1 MAERDAA
8 SLAHED
14 AQARAGALDA
24 RRSFLVQAPAGSG
37 KTELLIQRYLA
48 LLAVVDEPERIVAL
62 TFTRKAAGEMRER
75 VLSALVAARDGTPVG
90 KDHERHT
97 RELALAALARSDAL
111 GWGLTDNPARLAMST
126 FDSLAVG
133 LARRAPLSAAL
144 GPHPRFVDDAMPL
157 YRAAAQA
164 ALEHAAAD
172 DPDWRAFLAHVG
184 NDADR
189 AVQLVAELLRRRDQ
203 WLRQVAAEGRDS
215 LREGLERAL
224 EDDAR
229 AVLAATRAAFPADTG
244 ARIAAFAAYAS
255 DVLGDHEEDERRA
268 FAAALS
274 ACAPAVGLPEA
285 RVETLPHWAAL
296 AEFLLTARDG
306 RFRRSF
312 NKNNG
317 FPTDARG
324 ADGNRQRERKSEM
337 KALCEQLADVPGLD
351 QTLAAAGRLPAPA
364 TGDAA
369 WRVVEALIACLRVA
383 VAHLELVFREEGA
396 VDFVQGNLAALS
408 ALGADDAPSDLLLR
422 IDARVDHLLL
432 DEFQDTS
439 FTQLRLLERLT
450 EGWHGDASR
459 TIFAVGDPMQSI
471 YRFREAEVRLFVEA
485 QAAGRI
491 AGLPVEPLTLRRNFR
506 AQAELVRW
514 TNATFQRVLGWVS
527 DPARGAVAF
536 AAAVPAIEAVAG
548 AGATLDLA
556 LSAADEALRVVRRV
570 RDALDAGSESIAILV
585 RARSHLVELL
595 PALHDAGID
604 FAAVDLDA
612 LGDRQAILDLTS
624 LAHALSQPAD
634 RVAWLAV
641 LRAPWCGLA
650 LPDLFAVA
658 DAVAARRGVLADA
671 LDPSL
676 AIDALSDDGRRNLAR
691 AAVALRPALAARGR
705 ATLASRVRGAWLA
718 LGGPACLDDALDLE
732 ASERFFAL
740 LAEHERGGDLPDRAA
755 FAEAL
760 GKLFAAP
767 ETPDAARVQVMT
779 MHKSKGLEFDTVIMP
794 GLDRGSRSADAPLL
808 RWRRRERG
816 LVIAPSKPR
825 GGESDPVY
833 DYLGDLDRAESDAE
847 SGRLLYVACT
857 RAKTRLHLV
866 GAPPV
871 KVDKDGGAD
880 WRPSGGSSLAK
891 LWPAIGG
898 MARPADTVAEGEP
911 GIAGESPPLRRLR
924 QDFVVAI
931 PTDVLGTAPA
941 MSHADEARPPF
952 DWAAETARH
961 VGTLAHRLLARIGT
975 DGCDAWTEARV
986 ATAEPRIRAELAAA
1000 GYTADEIPV
1009 GASKVL
1015 DVVRRTLADDRGRW
1029 LFDPA
1034 HADAHSEWAIAGV
1047 ESGAIVH
1054 IVVDR
1059 TFVADGVR
1067 WIVDF
1072 KTGVHEGGDAAAFL
1086 DSEAL
1091 RYREQL
1097 SRYARIVGAMDGR
1110 PVRIALYHPLVPGG
1124 FREL

>member
-1 MAERDAA
+1 MAERDPA

-14 AQARAGALDA
+14 AQARASALDA

-133 LARRAPLSAAL
+133 LARRAPLAAAL

-215 LREGLERAL
+215 LREGLARAL

-244 ARIAAFAAYAS
+244 ARIAALAAYAS

-274 ACAPAVGLPEA
+274 ACAHAVGLPEA

-296 AEFLLTARDG
+296 AGFLLTARDG

-450 EGWHGDASR
+450 EGWQGDASR

-491 AGLPVEPLTLRRNFR
+491 AGLPVEPLDTAAQLPR
-506 AQAELVRW
+506 A
-514 TNATFQRVLGWVS
+514 G
-527 DPARGAVAF
+527 
-536 AAAVPAIEAVAG
+536 
-548 AGATLDLA
+548 
-556 LSAADEALRVVRRV
+556 
-570 RDALDAGSESIAILV
+570 
-585 RARSHLVELL
+585 RARSLDERDVPARARLASAIPLAARWRSPRPCRPSRPWRERAQRSTSRRRQPTRRCVSSGACATRWTQARSDDRDPGARAL
-595 PALHDAGID
+595 PSRRV
-604 FAAVDLDA
+604 AARA
-612 LGDRQAILDLTS
+612 ARRGASSSRPSISTHSASARRCSISRRSRTRS
-624 LAHALSQPAD
+624 SQPAD
-634 RVAWLAV
+634 RARVARGAAGAV
-641 LRAPWCGLA
+641 VRARA
-650 LPDLFAVA
+650 ADLFALARAQRRRVA
-658 DAVAARRGVLADA
+658 ACSPTCSIRRVRSTRSDRRRPQRASRACARRCGQRWRPAAARRL
-671 LDPSL
+671 
-676 AIDALSDDGRRNLAR
+676 
-691 AAVALRPALAARGR
+691 PA
-705 ATLASRVRGAWLA
+705 RVRGAWLA

-732 ASERFFAL
+732 AAERFFAL
-740 LAEHERGGDLPDRAA
+740 LAEHERGGDLPDSRGVRGGARQAA
-755 FAEAL
+755 S
-760 GKLFAAP
+760 P
-767 ETPDAARVQVMT
+767 RRTTPDAAR
-779 MHKSKGLEFDTVIMP
+779 
-794 GLDRGSRSADAPLL
+794 
-808 RWRRRERG
+808 
-816 LVIAPSKPR
+816 
-825 GGESDPVY
+825 
-833 DYLGDLDRAESDAE
+833 
-847 SGRLLYVACT
+847 AC
-857 RAKTRLHLV
+857 R
-866 GAPPV
+866 
-871 KVDKDGGAD
+871 
-880 WRPSGGSSLAK
+880 
-891 LWPAIGG
+891 
-898 MARPADTVAEGEP
+898 
-911 GIAGESPPLRRLR
+911 
-924 QDFVVAI
+924 
-931 PTDVLGTAPA
+931 
-941 MSHADEARPPF
+941 
-952 DWAAETARH
+952 
-961 VGTLAHRLLARIGT
+961 
-975 DGCDAWTEARV
+975 
-986 ATAEPRIRAELAAA
+986 
-1000 GYTADEIPV
+1000 
-1009 GASKVL
+1009 
-1015 DVVRRTLADDRGRW
+1015 
-1029 LFDPA
+1029 
-1034 HADAHSEWAIAGV
+1034 
-1047 ESGAIVH
+1047 
-1054 IVVDR
+1054 
-1059 TFVADGVR
+1059 
-1067 WIVDF
+1067 
-1072 KTGVHEGGDAAAFL
+1072 
-1086 DSEAL
+1086 
-1091 RYREQL
+1091 
-1097 SRYARIVGAMDGR
+1097 
-1110 PVRIALYHPLVPGG
+1110 
-1124 FREL
+1124 